1 MSFDV
6 NALDHIRSLRL
17 APERAP
23 ARAAADAG
31 AGAAARPDAVRQ
43 PDATVDMLPAVP
55 PPEVLDQVL
64 AAQKAIQDMH
74 DRGRTLHFSMDS
86 GRVKILL
93 QDLDGNTIKEI
104 TSSKAVDIANRR
116 VDD

>member
-6 NALDHIRSLRL
+6 NAIDPTRSVRL
-17 APERAP
+17 VPERAP
-23 ARAAADAG
+23 VRGAD
-31 AGAAARPDAVRQ
+31 AGAAARPDALGR
-43 PDATVDMLPAVP
+43 PDATVDTMPASP
-55 PPEVLDQVL
+55 PPEVLDHVL
-64 AAQKAIQDMH
+64 AAQRAIQEMH

-93 QDLDGNTIKEI
+93 QDLDGNVLKEVPA
-104 TSSKAVDIANRR
+104 SKAVDIANAR

>member
-6 NALDHIRSLRL
+6 NAIDQTRSVRL
-17 APERAP
+17 VPERAP
-23 ARAAADAG
+23 VRGAD
-31 AGAAARPDAVRQ
+31 AGAAARPDAVNQ
-43 PDATVDMLPAVP
+43 PDAMVDTMPASP
-55 PPEVLDQVL
+55 PPEVRDQVL
-64 AAQKAIQDMH
+64 AAQKAIQEMY

-93 QDLDGNTIKEI
+93 QDLDGNVIREVP
-104 TSSKAVDIANRR
+104 SSKVVDIATGR

>member
-6 NALDHIRSLRL
+6 NAIDQTRSVRL
-17 APERAP
+17 VPERAP
-23 ARAAADAG
+23 VRGAG
-31 AGAAARPDAVRQ
+31 AGAWTEAVEHA
-43 PDATVDMLPAVP
+43 DATVDTMPASP

-64 AAQKAIQDMH
+64 AAQQAIQEMH

-93 QDLDGNTIKEI
+93 QDLDGNVLKEI
-104 TSSKAVDIANRR
+104 PSSKAVDIANGR

>member
-6 NALDHIRSLRL
+6 NAIDHTRSLRL
-17 APERAP
+17 VPERAP
-23 ARAAADAG
+23 VRG
-31 AGAAARPDAVRQ
+31 AGAPPRPDAVA
-43 PDATVDMLPAVP
+43 PADAQLDTMPASP

-64 AAQKAIQDMH
+64 AAQHAIQEMH
-74 DRGRTLHFSMDS
+74 ERGRTLHFSMDS

-93 QDLDGNTIKEI
+93 QDLDGNTIREVP
-104 TSSKAVDIANRR
+104 SSKVVDIANRR

>member
-6 NALDHIRSLRL
+6 NAIDQTRSVRL
-17 APERAP
+17 VPERAP
-23 ARAAADAG
+23 VRGAD
-31 AGAAARPDAVRQ
+31 AGAAARPDAIA
-43 PDATVDMLPAVP
+43 PDAMVDTMPASP
-55 PPEVLDQVL
+55 PPEVRDQVL
-64 AAQKAIQDMH
+64 AAQRAIQEMH

-93 QDLDGNTIKEI
+93 QDLDGNVIREVP
-104 TSSKAVDIANRR
+104 SSKVVDIANQR

>member
-6 NALDHIRSLRL
+6 NAIDHTRSVRL
-17 APERAP
+17 VPERAP
-23 ARAAADAG
+23 VRGAAD
-31 AGAAARPDAVRQ
+31 AGAAARPDAVQQ
-43 PDATVDMLPAVP
+43 PDATVDMLPAFP

-64 AAQKAIQDMH
+64 AAQKAIQEMH

-93 QDLDGNTIKEI
+93 QDLDGNTLKEI
-104 TSSKAVDIANRR
+104 PSSKAVDIANRR

>member
-6 NALDHIRSLRL
+6 NAIDQPRSLGL
-17 APERAP
+17 VPEP
-23 ARAAADAG
+23 AAVRAAGPADAS
-31 AGAAARPDAVRQ
+31 AGPRRPVDAR
-43 PDATVDMLPAVP
+43 VDTMPSSP
-55 PPEVLDQVL
+55 PPEVMDQVL
-64 AAQKAIQDMH
+64 VAQRAIEEMH

-93 QDLDGNTIKEI
+93 QDLDGNTLKEI
-104 TSSKAVDIANRR
+104 PASKAVDIANGR